1 MMLFVPPIEFRPPL
15 PRTKISKALTTYET
29 SQVGG
34 VDGLYNRP
42 LAVEGTH
49 YTIDPDCT
57 HHVRNMAKTQI
68 TSFRLDRTNVSGNL
82 FFRFKF
88 TGASADYNFFSF
100 NRASDRVRLWFASK
114 VAINIWHEIK
124 VEYGATCKYYLNNVL
139 KYSGPDI
146 GLPCFILNNTASEA
160 WFDTGSGDEG
170 TSTYGASLPAGY
182 TWY

>member
-1 MMLFVPPIEFRPPL
+1 MLLFVPPLEFRPPL

-29 SQVGG
+29 GQVGG
-34 VDGLYNRP
+34 VDALFGRP
-42 LAVEGTH
+42 IAVEDTH

-114 VAINIWHEIK
+114 VAINVWHTIR
-124 VEYGATCKYYLNNVL
+124 VDTGSDNVRRVYVNGALL
-139 KYSGPDI
+139 YSGANVIDI
-146 GLPCFILNNTASEA
+146 GLYVKDGIDKFEIDAGQL
-160 WFDTGSGDEG
+160 GSPLLEG
-170 TSTYGASLPAGY
+170 YEWL
-182 TWY
+182 